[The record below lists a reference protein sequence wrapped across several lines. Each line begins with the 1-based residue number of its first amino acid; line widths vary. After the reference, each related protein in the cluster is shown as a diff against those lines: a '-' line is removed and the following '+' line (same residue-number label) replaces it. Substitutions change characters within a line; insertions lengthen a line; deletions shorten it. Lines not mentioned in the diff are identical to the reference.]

1 MKLGTKIIA
10 GFAGLIAIAMLLG
23 GTAVWKM
30 SSVQTT
36 ATMLAGDYMPAT
48 AVANN
53 VERESL
59 ATMYEMRGYAFT
71 EDANF
76 LAKGQQNLAAVKKYL
91 QDAKDLAAKSG
102 DQDLDF
108 LKQSA
113 EKAEAKALEYEQLAN
128 QTVAVTQALEKER
141 ATMDAAAGDYMKAC
155 NTYLEG
161 QNTKLQE
168 LLKTT
173 NATAGADVAAVQ
185 DRIAKINLANDIIDI
200 GNAIRIGNFKSQAT
214 RDPQHYRDTQKKFDD
229 LNPKLEALKAITT
242 QEVDLKS
249 IEACR
254 AAGKAYSDAMTSFL
268 ANWLAREDLGQKR
281 GVAADAVLAEA
292 KNTATASMDISA
304 KSAATAASS
313 LSTAS
318 TTMIVGLGVALLI
331 GGFLGFSITR
341 SITKPIRQVADQLS
355 AGAEQ
360 TVSAA
365 GQVSSSSQSLAE
377 GASEQAASLEETS
390 SSLEEMSS
398 MTQRNAENAGKVKE
412 LGSEARAA
420 GDTAVGDMQAMR
432 TAMDAIKTSSD
443 DIAKII
449 KTIDEIAFQTN
460 ILALNAAVEAA
471 RAGEAGAGFAVVADE
486 VRSLAQRCAQA
497 AKETATKIEDSV
509 NKSANGVEI
518 SARVAKSLEEIV
530 GKARQVDELAGEVA
544 AASKEQTQGISQVNM
559 AVSQMDKVTQ
569 SNAANA
575 EESAAAAE
583 ELNAQAEAMKDAVN
597 DLLRLVDGQG
607 GRAGASA
614 ATASSS
620 RSNGLK
626 RWSGKAQKPA
636 ATNGNGNGNGG
647 HQPNGQAKSPERSAQ
662 PALATASR
670 RSEIPLEGDFKEF

>member
-10 GFAGLIAIAMLLG
+10 GFAGLITIAILLG
-23 GTAVWKM
+23 STAVWKM
-30 SSVQTT
+30 SKVKTI
-36 ATMLAGDYMPAT
+36 ATMLAGDFMPAT

-59 ATMYEMRGYAFT
+59 WTMYEMRGYAYT
-71 EDANF
+71 EDTNF
-76 LAKGQQNLAAVKKYL
+76 LAKGTARLAEVKKHL
-91 QDAKDLAAKSG
+91 KEAQDLAANAG

-108 LKQSA
+108 LKAAA
-113 EKAEAKALEYEQLAN
+113 EKAEAKALEYERLSQE
-128 QTVAVTQALEKER
+128 TVAVTAALEKDRR
-141 ATMDAAAGDYMKAC
+141 AMDVAAQDFMKQC
-155 NTYLEG
+155 YDYLES
-161 QNTKLQE
+161 QNAKLQE

-173 NATAGADVAAVQ
+173 NAATGAEVAAVQ
-185 DRIAKINLANDIIDI
+185 DRVIKMQLANDIIDI
-200 GNAIRIGNFKSQAT
+200 GNAIRLGNFKAQAL
-214 RDPQHYRDTQKKFDD
+214 RDPDFFRATQKRFDE
-229 LNPKLEALKAITT
+229 LGPKLDALKAITK
-242 QEVDLKS
+242 QDVNLKQIEV
-249 IEACR
+249 CR
-254 AAGKAYSDAMTSFL
+254 TAGKAYADAMTSFL
-268 ANWLAREDLGQKR
+268 GHWLAREDLGKR
-281 GVAADAVLAEA
+281 RLAAADGVLAEA
-292 KNTATASMDISA
+292 KNTATTSMDTSS
-304 KSAATAASS
+304 KSATTAASS
-313 LSTAS
+313 LTSAS
-318 TTMIVGLGVALLI
+318 MTMIVGLCVAALV
-331 GGFLGFSITR
+331 GGFMAVFITR
-341 SITKPIRQVADQLS
+341 SITKPIRQVADHLS

-365 GQVSSSSQSLAE
+365 GQVSASSQSLAE

-412 LGSEARAA
+412 LGAEARAA
-420 GDTAVGDMQAMR
+420 GDTAVADMQAMR
-432 TAMDAIKTSSD
+432 TAMDAIKSSSD

-497 AKETATKIEDSV
+497 AKETAVKIEDSV
-509 NKSANGVEI
+509 SKSAHGVEI

-544 AASKEQTQGISQVNM
+544 AASREQSQGITQVNT

-597 DLLRLVDGQG
+597 ELLRLVDGQG
-607 GRAGASA
+607 RRSQGNGNESTARKNGVKHNGATSP
-614 ATASSS
+614 
-620 RSNGLK
+620 
-626 RWSGKAQKPA
+626 KPVVPP
-636 ATNGNGNGNGG
+636 TNGNG
-647 HQPNGQAKSPERSAQ
+647 HPPVTAPARPSRPELVVAN
-662 PALATASR
+662 R
-670 RSEIPLEGDFKEF
+670 RSEIPLEGDFREF